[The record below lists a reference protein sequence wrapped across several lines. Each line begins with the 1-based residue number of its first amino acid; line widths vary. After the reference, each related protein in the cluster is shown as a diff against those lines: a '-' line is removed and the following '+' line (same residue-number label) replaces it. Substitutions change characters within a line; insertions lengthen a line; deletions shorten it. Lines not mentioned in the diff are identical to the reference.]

1 MMFLTGSPHSE
12 CLQKALVSAQLAIS
26 LLEMKAPG
34 DKAKAYQQAL
44 QKYVQVSPTILCKL
58 QYSL

>member
-26 LLEMKAPG
+26 LLEMKEPG

-44 QKYVQVSPTILCKL
+44 QKCTGKPCH
-58 QYSL
+58 SL